1 MKKTVARVFVGAL
14 LVLPMAVAQSQA
26 QSPSPSSANQVLSLP
41 RSSGS
46 TSPLEL
52 QQFAQALR
60 QLKKVEME
68 MQQKM
73 AEALKDERL
82 SPQRFQEIGQRQ
94 DDPNSPL
101 TADISAK
108 EQQQFDKALAKINK
122 IQQDTVP
129 KQNRAVTL
137 QGLTLEQFN
146 QIGRAIDQN
155 PTLKRQLR
163 DNQNL

>member
-14 LVLPMAVAQSQA
+14 LVLPMAVVPSQA
-26 QSPSPSSANQVLSLP
+26 QSPSPPSANQVLSLP

-73 AEALKDERL
+73 AEALKDEGL
-82 SPQRFQEIGQRQ
+82 SPQRFQEIGERQ
-94 DDPNSPL
+94 GNPDSPL
-101 TADISAK
+101 TADISTK
-108 EQQQFDKALAKINK
+108 DQERFDKALAKINK

-137 QGLTLEQFN
+137 QGLTVEQFN
-146 QIGRAIDQN
+146 RIGRAIDQN